1 MASQEPEPAT
11 NNQQQQ
17 VCFPSATLFFQGES
31 EVRTLLNTVI
41 EQATIQGS
49 PGSALLRRSFRKTFP
64 PAVRGQGP
72 YLWDARGKQ
81 YLDFAGSGAVNL
93 IGHGVS
99 EIVSAMAEQARS
111 LEFVHASQ
119 FTTLV
124 AEQYASELLEFAGPA
139 YKAGAVY
146 FTASGSDAV
155 EFALKLAR
163 EYQVEI
169 GNFGR
174 SQIISRDQSQHGST
188 LGAIAVSHNGRR
200 SEIYRPMVR
209 EFTTISTPYCYRC
222 TYDCKDGCAQ
232 CALAY
237 ALELEA
243 ALAATNNKAAAMI
256 LEPVSG
262 SSLGAVLP
270 PPGYLQKI
278 AEICEANE
286 VLLIADEVTSGM
298 GRTGRNFAV
307 QHWGVTPDIVVA
319 SKGLSSG
326 YAPLAAVIVSPQVVE
341 VVAYGSGAHMHGF
354 TYSSHPISLAAGR
367 AVLNHIKQHDLVN
380 AADSDH
386 SGTIAAKLKDGLRAL
401 QGLATVGDVRGIGL
415 LWAVEFVADKD
426 SKTPYPTNRNFSGLV
441 AQAATDRGLLVYPGQ
456 GCAGADRGD
465 HILLAPP
472 AVISPEQVDWAC
484 EQLRQAISE
493 ATPQARH

>member
-1 MASQEPEPAT
+1 M
-11 NNQQQQ
+11 
-17 VCFPSATLFFQGES
+17 
-31 EVRTLLNTVI
+31 
-41 EQATIQGS
+41 
-49 PGSALLRRSFRKTFP
+49 
-64 PAVRGQGP
+64 RGQGA

-81 YLDFAGSGAVNL
+81 YLDLAGSGAVNF
-93 IGHGVS
+93 IGHGVA

-111 LEFVHASQ
+111 VEFVHSSQ
-119 FTTLV
+119 FTTPI

-139 YKAGAVY
+139 YQGGAVY
-146 FTASGSDAV
+146 FTTSGSDAV

-188 LGAIAVSHNGRR
+188 LGAIAVSRNGRR
-200 SEIYRPMVR
+200 SEIYRPMLR

-222 TYDCKDGCAQ
+222 SYDCKDGCAN
-232 CALAY
+232 CAAAY

-243 ALAATNNKAAAMI
+243 ALAAANNKAAAML

-262 SSLGAVLP
+262 TSLGAVLP
-270 PPGYLQKI
+270 PPGYLAKI
-278 AEICEANE
+278 AEICEKNE

-307 QHWGVTPDIVVA
+307 QHWGVTPDILVT

-326 YAPLAAVIVSPQVVE
+326 YAPLAAVIVSPKVVE
-341 VVAYGSGAHMHGF
+341 IVAYGSGSHMHGF

-367 AVLNHIKQHDLVN
+367 AVLNHIKRNNFVN
-380 AADSDH
+380 AADSDQPG
-386 SGTIAAKLKDGLRAL
+386 SIASKLKESLNSLREL
-401 QGLATVGDVRGIGL
+401 PSVGDVRGIGL
-415 LWAVEFVADKD
+415 LWAIEFVADKD
-426 SKTPYPTNRNFSGLV
+426 SKTPYHGSQNFSGLV

-456 GCAGADRGD
+456 GCAGVDCGD

-472 AVISPEQVDWAC
+472 AVISPDQVDWAC
-484 EQLRQAISE
+484 AQLAEAIQEANQRTRQ
-493 ATPQARH
+493 

>member
-1 MASQEPEPAT
+1 M
-11 NNQQQQ
+11 
-17 VCFPSATLFFQGES
+17 
-31 EVRTLLNTVI
+31 I

-64 PAVRGQGP
+64 PAVRGQGA

-81 YLDFAGSGAVNL
+81 YLDLAGSGAVNF
-93 IGHGVS
+93 IGHGIA
-99 EIVSAMAEQARS
+99 EIVSAMTEQARS
-111 LEFVHASQ
+111 VEFVHSSQ
-119 FTTLV
+119 FTTPI

-139 YKAGAVY
+139 YQGGAVY
-146 FTASGSDAV
+146 FTTSGSDAV
-155 EFALKLAR
+155 EFAMKLAR

-188 LGAIAVSHNGRR
+188 LGAIAVSRNGRR

-222 TYDCKDGCAQ
+222 SYDCKDGCAN
-232 CALAY
+232 CAAAY

-243 ALAATNNKAAAMI
+243 ALAATDNKAAAML

-262 SSLGAVLP
+262 TLLGAVLP
-270 PPGYLQKI
+270 PPGYLQRI
-278 AEICEANE
+278 AEICEKNE

-307 QHWGVTPDIVVA
+307 QHWGVTPDILVT

-326 YAPLAAVIVSPQVVE
+326 YAPLAAVIVSPKVVE
-341 VVAYGSGAHMHGF
+341 IVAYGSGAHMHGF

-367 AVLNHIKQHDLVN
+367 AVLNHIKRNNLVN
-380 AADSDH
+380 AADSDQTE
-386 SGTIAAKLKDGLRAL
+386 TIAFKLKRSLASLRDL
-401 QGLATVGDVRGIGL
+401 PSIGDIRGMGL
-415 LWAVEFVADKD
+415 LWAIEFVADKD
-426 SKTPYPTNRNFSGLV
+426 SKTPYAASQNFSGLV
-441 AQAATDRGLLVYPGQ
+441 AQAATDRGLVVYPGQ
-456 GCAGADRGD
+456 GCAGGNCGD

-472 AVISPEQVDWAC
+472 AVITPELVDWAVG
-484 EQLRQAISE
+484 QLADVIQVANQRARQ
-493 ATPQARH
+493 